1 MSALGGGLA
10 PPCARSFRANF
21 FISAPPLK
29 GLRAKT
35 FRRWMMCV
43 FGQNIVFWTTK
54 GTGQF
59 AIFPAAM
66 ENKLAALHL
75 LGAE

>member
-1 MSALGGGLA
+1 MSPLGGGWA

-21 FISAPPLK
+21 VISPSLLK
-29 GLRAKT
+29 GLRAKD
-35 FRRWMMCV
+35 FRWRMMFV

-59 AIFPAAM
+59 ALFPAAM
-66 ENKLAALHL
+66 KNKLAALHL